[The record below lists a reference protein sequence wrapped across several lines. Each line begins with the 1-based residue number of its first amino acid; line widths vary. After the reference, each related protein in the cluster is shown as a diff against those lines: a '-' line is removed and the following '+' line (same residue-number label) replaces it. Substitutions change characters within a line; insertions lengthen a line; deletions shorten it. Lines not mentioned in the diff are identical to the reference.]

1 MARRKLIAGNWKMNG
16 LRTDSA
22 ALVAGLLSRRA
33 SETDFDADMLV
44 CPPAT
49 LLDRVGQRLAGSQ
62 IALGAQDC
70 HVEQTGAF
78 TGDVSAA
85 MIKDMGAA
93 YVIVGHS
100 ERRSG
105 HHESNGLIR
114 AKADAALA
122 VGLTAIVCVG
132 ESEPERRAG
141 RACDV
146 VCSQLSGSIPDG
158 ASPET
163 LVVAYEPIWAIGSGR
178 IPTADEVVEIHA
190 TLRRCLRD
198 AMGSPASGV
207 RILYGGSVKPCNA
220 REFLALPD
228 VDGCLV
234 GGASLD
240 ADEFWAIALAS
251 QGLPA

>member
-22 ALVAGLLSRRA
+22 ALVSGLLSRRA
-33 SETDFDADMLV
+33 EDPDFDAEMLI

-49 LLDRVGQRLAGSQ
+49 LLDRVGQKLAGSQ
-62 IALGAQDC
+62 ILLGAQDC

-93 YVIVGHS
+93 YVLVGHS

-105 HHESNGLIR
+105 HHESNELIQ

-122 VGLTAIVCVG
+122 VGLTALVCVG

-146 VCSQLSGSIPDG
+146 VCSQLSGSIPGG

-163 LVVAYEPIWAIGSGR
+163 LVVAYERDLGDRVGAHSHRGRSGR
-178 IPTADEVVEIHA
+178 DPCAVA
-190 TLRRCLRD
+190 Q
-198 AMGSPASGV
+198 MPAPIDGQ
-207 RILYGGSVKPCNA
+207 PC
-220 REFLALPD
+220 RGRQD
-228 VDGCLV
+228 LV
-234 GGASLD
+234 WRLGKTR
-240 ADEFWAIALAS
+240 
-251 QGLPA
+251 

>member
-22 ALVAGLLSRRA
+22 TLVSGLLSRRA
-33 SETDFDADMLV
+33 SETDFDADMLI

-49 LLDRVGQRLAGSQ
+49 LLDRVGQRLAGSP
-62 IALGAQDC
+62 ILLGAQDC
-70 HVEQTGAF
+70 HVEQTGAY
-78 TGDVSAA
+78 TGDISAA
-85 MIKDMGAA
+85 MIKDMGASH
-93 YVIVGHS
+93 VIVGHS

-105 HHESNGLIR
+105 HHESNALIR

-146 VCSQLSGSIPDG
+146 VCSQLFGSLPGG
-158 ASPET
+158 ASPDT

-178 IPTADEVVEIHA
+178 IPDAQEVIEIHA
-190 TLRRCLRD
+190 TLRRCLHD
-198 AMGSPASGV
+198 VLGSPAFGV

>member
-22 ALVAGLLSRRA
+22 ALVSGLLSHRA
-33 SETDFDADMLV
+33 AEPDFDADMLV

-49 LLDRVGQRLAGSQ
+49 LLDRVGQRLAGSA
-62 IALGAQDC
+62 ILLGAQDC
-70 HVEQTGAF
+70 HVEQKGAF

-105 HHESNGLIR
+105 HKESNALIR

-141 RACDV
+141 KACEV
-146 VCSQLSGSIPDG
+146 VCSQLHGSLPGG

-178 IPTADEVVEIHA
+178 IPTAEEVTEIHA
-190 TLRRCLRD
+190 TLRRCLQEV
-198 AMGSPASGV
+198 MGSPASGV
-207 RILYGGSVKPCNA
+207 RILYGGSVTPSNA
-220 REFLALPD
+220 REFLLLPD

-234 GGASLD
+234 GGCSLK
-240 ADEFWAIALAS
+240 ADDFWAIALAS